1 MGISRN
7 THPGA
12 CRPIEHPGWNLKPS
26 AAHTTAKDNAIR
38 LFNRLV
44 NADAKAS
51 PRMPL
56 I

>member
-12 CRPIEHPGWNLKPS
+12 CGPIDGWNLKPS
-26 AAHTTAKDNAIR
+26 AAHATAKDDAIR
-38 LFNRLV
+38 LFDRLV

-51 PRMPL
+51 PRMPR